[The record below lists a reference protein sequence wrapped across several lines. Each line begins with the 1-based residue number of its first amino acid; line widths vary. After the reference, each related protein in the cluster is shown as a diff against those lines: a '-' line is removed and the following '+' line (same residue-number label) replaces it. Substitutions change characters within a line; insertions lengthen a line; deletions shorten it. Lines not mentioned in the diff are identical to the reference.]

1 MSKST
6 PDALPMHLIDSDAER
21 FVLACI
27 LAGEFEQ
34 ARGELTEVDFA
45 VPEHARV
52 WRISAELAD
61 AGEEPSA
68 SGVMR
73 IAMERNYTGLTFDRI
88 LDIAKYGG
96 RGFSL
101 GGWIRHL
108 RRRALDR
115 QAFRLGKFIQERT
128 AQGYTVHADE
138 IRDARERLASV
149 ESALA
154 EVPRQKGTIGE
165 LVDSCGGLDGL
176 FRRPE
181 GLIELPT
188 PRWRALMNGG
198 LAPGAVTV
206 LAARTG
212 VGKTALGLQVAM
224 AAAEGG
230 RRTCFISLEMGK
242 AELLKRMISYR
253 GGIDF
258 GDLVRG
264 SLSREQRDCVR
275 RIASLIDAWPLS
287 LHCDVHTVGAVE
299 AILAKARPRLEFV
312 VVDYLGLLQG
322 DRRAETRN
330 LELGGI
336 SRRLKLLAL
345 SGTGTPFLVLHQL
358 NRASETENR
367 RPMLSDLRDSGSI
380 EQDADAVLFLHQPRK
395 PDWPR
400 GQIELIIA
408 KQRNG
413 IRDIQIPMKFN
424 GELMRFAEAE
434 P

>member
-1 MSKST
+1 MPK
-6 PDALPMHLIDSDAER
+6 PDALPSHLIDADAER

-27 LAGEFEQ
+27 LAGEFDQ
-34 ARGELTEVDFA
+34 ARGELTESDFA

-52 WRISAELAD
+52 WRIAAALAD

-73 IAMERNYTGLTFDRI
+73 IALERSYTGLTFDRI
-88 LDIAKYGG
+88 IDITKYGG
-96 RGFSL
+96 RGFAL
-101 GGWIRHL
+101 RGWIQHL
-108 RRRALDR
+108 RRRSLDR
-115 QAFRLGKFIQERT
+115 EAFRLGEFIQART
-128 AQGYTVHADE
+128 AQGCSRYADE
-138 IRDARERLASV
+138 IRDARERLASIEGAMV
-149 ESALA
+149 EA
-154 EVPRQKGTIGE
+154 PRERGTIGE
-165 LVDSCGGLDGL
+165 LIDSCGGLDTL

-181 GLIELPT
+181 GVIELPT

-198 LAPGAVTV
+198 LARGAVTV

-212 VGKTALGLQVAM
+212 VGKTALALQVAM

-230 RRTCFISLEMGK
+230 RRTCFVSLEMGK

-287 LHCDVHTVGAVE
+287 LHCDIHTVGAVE
-299 AILAKARPRLEFV
+299 AVIAKSRPRFEFV
-312 VVDYLGLLQG
+312 VVDYLGLLMG

-367 RPMLSDLRDSGSI
+367 RPMLSDLRDSGSV
-380 EQDADAVLFLHQPRK
+380 EQDADNVLFLHQPRK
-395 PDWPR
+395 SDWPR
-400 GQIELIIA
+400 NHIELIIA

-413 IRDIQIPMKFN
+413 IRDVAIPLRFA
-424 GELMRFAEAE
+424 GELMRFAEVE
-434 P
+434 S